1 MKQKKMNRITYL
13 FSKTIFIICIIIF
26 SKFTFTQSTNNLSQK
41 YLIKA
46 DKKYFVSYFQDSKDV
61 IKTPFRWT
69 SSQWLVAGGISLAG
83 VFVYTQDEQIR
94 NFFQRNQSQAA
105 DKFSKYF
112 FEPLG
117 RSLYSLPL
125 LAGFYSYGA
134 ITKDSRAKF
143 VALTALK
150 AFVIS
155 SGFTQIIKQL
165 THRHRPSQ
173 NNPPDPHIW
182 DGPFSDFEYTS
193 FPSGHSAAIF
203 SIATVIASE
212 YNDTFW
218 VPIVSYTIAGLAS
231 VSRIYDD
238 EHWASDVFF
247 GAVLG
252 YGIGKLV
259 YNYSGKRF
267 AFYPVSSSGNFGFSV
282 IYSLK

>member
-1 MKQKKMNRITYL
+1 MCRFTFFLSIKIL
-13 FSKTIFIICIIIF
+13 IICIIIF
-26 SKFTFTQSTNNLSQK
+26 SKFSFSQNINNSSQR

-46 DKKYFVSYFQDSKDV
+46 DKKYFVSYFQDTKDA
-61 IKTPFRWT
+61 IKFPFRW
-69 SSQWLVAGGISLAG
+69 SSKQWLFAGGISLAG

-94 NFFQRNQSQAA
+94 NIFQKNQSQTA
-105 DKFSKYF
+105 DDFSKYF
-112 FEPLG
+112 CEPFG
-117 RSLYSLPL
+117 SGLYSLPL
-125 LAGFYSYGA
+125 LAGFFSYGA
-134 ITKDSRAKF
+134 IAKDSRAKF
-143 VALTALK
+143 VALTGLK

-155 SGFTQIIKQL
+155 TGFTQVIKQL
-165 THRHRPSQ
+165 THRHRPGQ
-173 NNPPDPHIW
+173 NNPPNPNIW
-182 DGPFSDFEYTS
+182 DGPFSDIEYTS

-252 YGIGKLV
+252 YAIGKLV
-259 YNYSGKRF
+259 YNNSGKRF
-267 AFYPVSSSGNFGFSV
+267 TFSPVSSSGGFGFSV

>member
-1 MKQKKMNRITYL
+1 MIINMNRISYL
-13 FSKTIFIICIIIF
+13 LSKTILIICLIIF
-26 SKFTFTQSTNNLSQK
+26 SKFSFTQSTNNLSPK
-41 YLIKA
+41 YLINA
-46 DKKYFVSYFQDSKDV
+46 DKKYFVSYFQDTKDV
-61 IKTPFRWT
+61 IKSPFQWK
-69 SSQWLVAGGISLAG
+69 SKQWLLAGGISLAG

-94 NFFQRNQSQAA
+94 NFFQRNQSQSA
-105 DKFSKYF
+105 DDFSKYF

-117 RSLYSLPL
+117 RGLYSLPL

-134 ITKDSRAKF
+134 IAKDSRAKF
-143 VALTALK
+143 VALTGLK
-150 AFVIS
+150 AFVVS
-155 SGFTQIIKQL
+155 TGFNQLIKQL
-165 THRHRPSQ
+165 THRHRPNQ
-173 NNPPDPHIW
+173 NFLSDPHIW
-182 DGPFSDFEYTS
+182 DGPFSDFKYTS
-193 FPSGHSAAIF
+193 FPSGHSTAIF

-218 VPIVSYTIAGLAS
+218 IPIVSYTIAGLAS

-259 YNYSGKRF
+259 YNNSGKRF
-267 AFYPVSSSGNFGFSV
+267 AFSPVSSSGNFGFSV

>member
-1 MKQKKMNRITYL
+1 MTINMNRVSYL
-13 FSKTIFIICIIIF
+13 LSKTTLIICFIIF
-26 SKFTFTQSTNNLSQK
+26 SKISFTQNSNNLSQK

-46 DKKYFVSYFQDSKDV
+46 DRKYFVSYFQDTKDV
-61 IKTPFRWT
+61 IKSPF
-69 SSQWLVAGGISLAG
+69 QWSNKQWIVAGGISLAG

-94 NFFQRNQSQAA
+94 NFFQRNQSEAS
-105 DKFSKYF
+105 DNFSNYF

-117 RSLYSLPL
+117 RGLYSLPL

-134 ITKDSRAKF
+134 ISKDSRAKF
-143 VALTALK
+143 VAMTGFK

-155 SGFTQIIKQL
+155 VGFTQVIKQL
-165 THRHRPSQ
+165 THRHRPYQ
-173 NNPPDPHIW
+173 TNPSNPYIW

-193 FPSGHSAAIF
+193 FPSSHSAAIF

-218 VPIVSYTIAGLAS
+218 VPVISYAIAGLAS
-231 VSRIYDD
+231 VSRVYDD

-252 YGIGKLV
+252 YGIGKLI
-259 YNYSGKRF
+259 YNNSEKRLVF
-267 AFYPVSSSGNFGFSV
+267 SPVSSSGNFGFSV
-282 IYSLK
+282 FYSLK